1 MLRNRLIVLGLFV
14 LSLVA
19 ISFYGGPVT
28 YGAFFLSLLIPIA
41 SAAYAFLVYNRFRIY
56 QVIVSKNVVVGTPTD
71 FYFTL
76 QNEDS
81 YSFSGVKVEFF
92 SDFSYINDVEENYEY
107 ELTPHS
113 GTKKETVLICKYRGE
128 YEVGIKNVIVE
139 DYLRLFRF
147 KFKNRETLKAIVYPR
162 LEILDSLS
170 GVDSLVYSNE
180 SNRNP
185 EELDVL
191 VREYVPGD
199 DIRNI
204 NWKVSAHLGKP
215 YVRGRIGTQTQSIGI
230 IMDSCR
236 YYPDP
241 EEFLPLENKILEVS
255 IAITHYYLSKG
266 ISASIQTFEGAPK
279 KYILQGVSSFED
291 FYSSM
296 AEFSFRPD
304 NTLANLFE
312 GVRHSDVTSSN
323 LIFLVVH
330 EITGDV
336 LSLAE
341 ALGRNGKNTIIYHV
355 TDTDIDVSE
364 INVGKS
370 TEYKRIGYEDRLKEV
385 L

>member
-1 MLRNRLIVLGLFV
+1 MLRNRLIVLGIFI

-28 YGAFFLSLLIPIA
+28 YGAFFLSLLIPIVSA
-41 SAAYAFLVYNRFRIY
+41 SYAFLVYNRFRIY

-81 YSFSGVKVEFF
+81 YSFSGVKVDFF
-92 SDFSYINDVEENYEY
+92 TDFSYINDVEDNYEY

-113 GTKKETVLICKYRGE
+113 GTKKETVLVCKYRGE

-139 DYLRLFRF
+139 DYLRLFKF

-170 GVDSLVYSNE
+170 GVDSLVFSND
-180 SNRNP
+180 SNINP
-185 EELDVL
+185 EEPDVL

-204 NWKVSAHLGKP
+204 NWKTTAHLGKP
-215 YVRGRIGTQTQSIGI
+215 YVRGKIGTQTQSIGI
-230 IMDSCR
+230 VMDSCR
-236 YYPDP
+236 YYADP
-241 EEFLPLENKILEVS
+241 EDFLPLENKLLEVT
-255 IAITHYYLSKG
+255 IALTHYYLAKG
-266 ISASIQTFEGAPK
+266 IGATIQTFETKPQ
-279 KYILQGVSSFED
+279 KYVLQGVSSFEE

-296 AEFSFRPD
+296 AQFSFRKD
-304 NTLANLFE
+304 NTLSCLFE
-312 GVRHSDVTSSN
+312 AVKMSEITECSTV
-323 LIFLVVH
+323 FLVIH
-330 EITGDV
+330 EVTGEV

-341 ALGRNGKNTIIYHV
+341 ALGRNGKTVIIYHV
-355 TDTDIDVSE
+355 TDKNNDAPE
-364 INVGKS
+364 INIGKN

>member
-41 SAAYAFLVYNRFRIY
+41 SAIYALLVYYRFKIY
-56 QVIVSKNVVVGTPTD
+56 QVIVSKNVIVGTPTN

-76 QNEDS
+76 QNEDA

-107 ELTPHS
+107 ELSPHS

-180 SNRNP
+180 SDRNP

-204 NWKVSAHLGKP
+204 NWKVSASSIS
-215 YVRGRIGTQTQSIGI
+215 RG
-230 IMDSCR
+230 
-236 YYPDP
+236 
-241 EEFLPLENKILEVS
+241 
-255 IAITHYYLSKG
+255 
-266 ISASIQTFEGAPK
+266 
-279 KYILQGVSSFED
+279 
-291 FYSSM
+291 
-296 AEFSFRPD
+296 
-304 NTLANLFE
+304 
-312 GVRHSDVTSSN
+312 
-323 LIFLVVH
+323 
-330 EITGDV
+330 
-336 LSLAE
+336 
-341 ALGRNGKNTIIYHV
+341 
-355 TDTDIDVSE
+355 
-364 INVGKS
+364 
-370 TEYKRIGYEDRLKEV
+370 
-385 L
+385 